1 MLVIV
6 GDVVHQHGAADG
18 IGGPRV
24 SNMRNLHGLNEAG
37 VGGSCVHPVAIDE
50 RIFQRLN
57 ECSLL
62 SDCS

>member
-24 SNMRNLHGLNEAG
+24 SNMRNLHGLND
-37 VGGSCVHPVAIDE
+37 GSCVHPVAIDE

-62 SDCS
+62 RDCS